1 MIGSYIKALI
11 KYGVERGLIERA
23 DEVYCENALLEKLG
37 ESSADFSEPA
47 AEAPLNVILEK
58 LCDIAAEKGLIENSV
73 TYRDLF
79 DTALMGVLTP
89 VRPRCSA
96 GFSEFSPR
104 TSKRRPT
111 GTINSAAIRTIS
123 VPTE

>member
-47 AEAPLNVILEK
+47 A
-58 LCDIAAEKGLIENSV
+58 
-73 TYRDLF
+73 
-79 DTALMGVLTP
+79 
-89 VRPRCSA
+89 
-96 GFSEFSPR
+96 
-104 TSKRRPT
+104 
-111 GTINSAAIRTIS
+111 
-123 VPTE
+123 